1 MKLIGV
7 IAFLAII
14 FVGCQKEDIRPNTPA
29 TPAHQLRSTGDE
41 GDVDDTINNDDD
53 SDQGNPEGNGITDP
67 NDANKSTRTVRP
79 RA

>member
-14 FVGCQKEDIRPNTPA
+14 FVGCQKEDIRPNTS
-29 TPAHQLRSTGDE
+29 TPTHQLRSTGDE
-41 GDVDDTINNDDD
+41 GVIDDSIDNDDD
-53 SDQGNPEGNGITDP
+53 SDEGNPDGNGITDP

>member
-14 FVGCQKEDIRPNTPA
+14 FVGCQKEDIRPNTPSS
-29 TPAHQLRSTGDE
+29 THQLRSTGDE
-41 GDVDDTINNDDD
+41 GNVDDTLNDDD
-53 SDQGNPEGNGITDP
+53 NSDEGDPDGSGITDP